1 MPVFGSLPCGSEGM
15 AIERE
20 GKADV
25 RESWCG
31 DTRQGR
37 GSFMAPPS
45 GNESSQDLS
54 SPNFHQSIKACTIT
68 SDEAAHPRSRRAGR
82 TTPVCLWWKHSF
94 RLERGHFIHQITP
107 RRSQEPFRHPSAP
120 LIHRLQDR
128 DFLKRKAKTYIRGH
142 HMMPPASPK
151 SRPRSG
157 CHRLGGVMQGTC
169 FPGAWGCQ
177 LSPFDARTSGTSFPH
192 FRGYDSSADANR
204 QLCQHQAARTAL
216 QGRA

>member
-1 MPVFGSLPCGSEGM
+1 
-15 AIERE
+15 
-20 GKADV
+20 
-25 RESWCG
+25 
-31 DTRQGR
+31 
-37 GSFMAPPS
+37 MAPPC

-68 SDEAAHPRSRRAGR
+68 SDEVARPRSRRAGR
-82 TTPVCLWWKHSF
+82 TTPVCLWWKQSF

-107 RRSQEPFRHPSAP
+107 RRSQEPLRHPSAP

-169 FPGAWGCQ
+169 FYRHGAVSFPPLTREHLARASRIPVGMGFF
-177 LSPFDARTSGTSFPH
+177 SRRESAAVPAPSSEDGSARTGVGDAALEIGSWEGQFFPTKYAHGTP
-192 FRGYDSSADANR
+192 RPG
-204 QLCQHQAARTAL
+204 
-216 QGRA
+216 